1 MADDDQSDLI
11 SALKQGDRA
20 AWCVVVERYLREV
33 YGFIF
38 HLVRG
43 DRAIAEDLNQETWLE
58 AVDGIER
65 CDEVVGSFRTW
76 LYGIARKRVAMYYR
90 QRASTKASSFRG
102 EQNEGLV
109 EWENQSIMPDD
120 VLEEAEKHDV
130 VRAALLVLP
139 EDRRNA
145 VLSKYVDGLSVE
157 AIATRTG
164 RTAKAVESLLSRTRE
179 QLRGLLAWYLTPGDL
194 RRPVSK
200 ESSDE

>member
-1 MADDDQSDLI
+1 MADDDQASLV
-11 SALKQGDRA
+11 AFLKQGDRS
-20 AWCVVVERYLREV
+20 AWSVVVDRHLQEV

-43 DRAIAEDLNQETWLE
+43 DRAVAEDLNQETWLE

-65 CDEVVGSFRTW
+65 CDDTIGSFRTW
-76 LYGIARKRVAMYYR
+76 VYGIARKRVAMYYR
-90 QRASTKASSFRG
+90 QRASIKVSSFG
-102 EQNEGLV
+102 GKQNEVLV
-109 EWENQSIMPDD
+109 EWENQSIMPDN
-120 VLEEAEKHDV
+120 VLEKAEKCDV

-139 EDRRNA
+139 EDRRHV

-157 AIATRTG
+157 TIATRTG

-179 QLRGLLAWYLTPGDL
+179 QLRGLLAWYLTPGDM